1 MIKKVIIV
9 LVGVFFSG
17 CATMNEY
24 KSIPPRVKKLE
35 DKLNDLQKNYAGM
48 NARIDELNISAQ
60 IIDGK
65 VEENHYNM
73 SDVSGRLDAIE
84 SNLGQRLFLLE
95 EKAGF
100 SAIQSYPSSSSS
112 TTPAQKQNIPKS
124 KNKQSFKRSKSSPR
138 QLYQAA
144 YDDYVKRNYALA
156 LTGFQQYLKQY
167 PQGEL
172 SSGSQYW
179 VGECYYSQGD
189 FKNAASEFG
198 KVIARYPKSNKL
210 LAAKLKKAYSLVQL
224 DKRKEAIALFGE
236 IIDQSPLSTEAKL
249 SKRKK
254 AELEKEE

>member
-1 MIKKVIIV
+1 MIKKIIIV
-9 LVGVFFSG
+9 LLSIFFSG

-35 DKLNDLQKNYAGM
+35 EKLNTLQKNYAGM

-65 VEENHYNM
+65 VDENHYNM
-73 SDVSGRLDAIE
+73 TDISGRLDAIE

-95 EKAGF
+95 QKAGF
-100 SAIQSYPSSSSS
+100 SAIQSYPKSSSS
-112 TTPAQKQNIPKS
+112 TEQAKKQDKS
-124 KNKQSFKRSKSSPR
+124 KNEKKQVFKSQKPSPR

-156 LTGFQQYLKQY
+156 LTGFQQYIKEY
-167 PQGEL
+167 PRGEL
-172 SSGSQYW
+172 SSGAQYW
-179 VGECYYSQGD
+179 IGECYYSQGD
-189 FKNAASEFG
+189 FKSASSEFG
-198 KVIARYPKSNKL
+198 KVIVRYPKSNKI
-210 LAAKLKKAYSLVQL
+210 LAAKLKKAYSLIQL
-224 DKRKEAIALFGE
+224 DKEKEAISLFGE